1 MKNTIVHLH
10 TIWIGIQKCFKY
22 GSETLC
28 NVRFHVITET
38 VQKRN
43 RKWNFVRNVTW
54 FLGNC
59 FQICINPGKN
69 FQLSMSTRKQ
79 AQLSMSKR
87 TQALSWSMPN
97 RWAWSQLS
105 MSTCTHA
112 QLSMSKQTQSLNPSM
127 PNQWGQYQLS
137 ISTWT
142 QVLNQSIANQ
152 WTQYQLVCFNEDQLS
167 MSTWHK
173 LLINQCETNGNNLS
187 LYVSMR
193 TKLLSK
199 L

>member
-1 MKNTIVHLH
+1 MFINIQFGLVFRNVSNTVL
-10 TIWIGIQKCFKY
+10 KRY
-22 GSETLC
+22 
-28 NVRFHVITET
+28 VITET

-43 RKWNFVRNVTW
+43 RKRNFVRNVTW

-152 WTQYQLVCFNEDQLS
+152 WTRYQLVCFNEDQLS